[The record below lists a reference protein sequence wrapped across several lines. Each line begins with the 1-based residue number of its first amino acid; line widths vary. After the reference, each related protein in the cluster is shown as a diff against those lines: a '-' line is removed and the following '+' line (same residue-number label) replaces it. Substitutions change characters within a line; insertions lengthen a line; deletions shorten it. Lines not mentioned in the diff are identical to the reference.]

1 MTTNQRNVA
10 VIALLALNAVFL
22 CLQMFR
28 DTRRIEEHK
37 AATLA
42 AYSHEAILPHATES
56 LGAERHWDT
65 SNLQIRANAAIP
77 NAQGLKRKF
86 VSYTSS
92 KLEQLWLDNAK
103 QWEKD
108 AEICHALTTLH
119 PALIH
124 QLLNATCTSH
134 FVAPYNHWCLID
146 DGLYKLWYNRK
157 NDGTFEEMV
166 MTWERPA
173 EVPNSVLLL
182 PAQPVVPGPDMEDV
196 VSNFV
201 FLDETTGEEYVEYIE
216 PLASHLRFPLCRCIN
231 NIGPPEDEHP
241 QNEEGYSYHSVVF
254 KGWLI
259 PPPPP
264 VRYDRSWY
272 FDAGASS
279 WDKGAGGPSL
289 IYFYSMWERHG
300 IDFDRILAF
309 EMSVPE
315 SEFFYS
321 MPPYVRYRT
330 TYQQTAVVSNAKDH
344 SVKNPF
350 LPTLIK
356 EKVTPNDYVLFKLD
370 IDSPTIEVGSIL
382 HILDDPDNQ
391 IDEIFW
397 EHHIS
402 GNYLLTR
409 EWGKRNPK
417 TTIRESM
424 DLFLR
429 MRQQGIRAHSWI

>member
-1 MTTNQRNVA
+1 MLTKQNQFA
-10 VIALLALNAVFL
+10 VIAMCGLVAVSTILNFFSDSFPAMCQKVSL
-22 CLQMFR
+22 
-28 DTRRIEEHK
+28 
-37 AATLA
+37 
-42 AYSHEAILPHATES
+42 SNATERES
-56 LGAERHWDT
+56 TNQHWDT
-65 SNLQIRANAAIP
+65 HNLQIRTNAAIP

-92 KLEQLWLDNAK
+92 KLEKLWLDNADM
-103 QWEKD
+103 WEKEV
-108 AEICHALTTLH
+108 EICHALTALH

-124 QLLNATCTSH
+124 QLLNATCTSN
-134 FVAPYNHWCLID
+134 FVAPYSHWCLID
-146 DGLYKLWYNRK
+146 DGMYKLWYNRE
-157 NDGTFEEMV
+157 NDGTFNKMV
-166 MTWERPA
+166 MTWERPP

-196 VSNFV
+196 VSKFV

-216 PLASHLRFPLCRCIN
+216 PLASHLRFPLCRCIDN
-231 NIGPPEDEHP
+231 MGPPKDQLP
-241 QNEEGYSYHSVVF
+241 RSKGGYAYHSVAF
-254 KGWLI
+254 KGWII

-356 EKVTPNDYVLFKLD
+356 EKVTPNDYVLLKLD